1 MFSPFRA
8 SLSTHSV
15 FGKNTKSEMNTGSV
29 KQVVAHAIKNIASKP
44 FILLDQLGLD
54 RLWKLA
60 S

>member
-1 MFSPFRA
+1 MFSPFHA

-29 KQVVAHAIKNIASKP
+29 KQVARAIKNIASKP